1 MDDVKP
7 ANKKQQELIDIW
19 KKWHLNGTHAGTEK
33 QEEILE
39 QNKDVYPYYKKKDH
53 YDWACRILKESGLY
67 EDEGFRY
74 GSGWTHREL
83 PEFFEEYMDDL
94 LDDIDNL
101 EEERKGD
108 PLTVP
113 NEKGDTEE
121 VCNAFWEMIEEKT
134 GFTGRDAELCA
145 AFIEMFGLC
154 ENDLEDIKI
163 NETSCEVQ
171 GTYYLAGTDAEMDSA
186 WDDEL
191 ENYLDECVLPDLP
204 ETARNYFDKE
214 SWKRDARYDGRGHAL
229 NHYDGGEEECQINGT
244 WYYAYKN

>member
-1 MDDVKP
+1 DD
-7 ANKKQQELIDIW
+7 
-19 KKWHLNGTHAGTEK
+19 GYT
-33 QEEILE
+33 
-39 QNKDVYPYYKKKDH
+39 
-53 YDWACRILKESGLY
+53 
-67 EDEGFRY
+67 Y
-74 GSGWTHREL
+74 GGSWLHREL
-83 PEFFEEYMDDL
+83 PEDFEDTLDNL

-113 NEKGDTEE
+113 NEKSDTEE
-121 VCNAFWEMIEEKT
+121 SCNAFWEMIEEKT

-163 NETSCEVQ
+163 NETNCEVQ
-171 GTYYLAGTDAEMDSA
+171 GVYYLAGTDDEMDSA

-204 ETARNYFDKE
+204 ENMRNYFDRE
-214 SWKRDARYDGRGHAL
+214 SWIDDAKQDGRAHVLNRYDGC
-229 NHYDGGEEECQINGT
+229 EESCQINGT
-244 WYYAYKN
+244 WYYCYRQ